1 MDKPLMHWEH
11 NLKDP
16 RNLAVPL
23 HPMGRH
29 SSPPPD
35 PEDQA
40 KKEALQAQASDLI
53 ESPGWEYVLTV
64 ARNVVR
70 GNYRLLRNRDT
81 VISETN
87 AARGAMDAII
97 TVLKVVYTTAGKE
110 VPSDLKPFSE

>member
-1 MDKPLMHWEH
+1 
-11 NLKDP
+11 
-16 RNLAVPL
+16 
-23 HPMGRH
+23 MGRH
-29 SSPPPD
+29 NSPPPD

-40 KKEALQAQASDLI
+40 KKEALAAQASDLI
-53 ESPGWEYVLTV
+53 DQPGWEYVLTV

-81 VISETN
+81 AISETN

-97 TVLKVVYTTAGKE
+97 TLLKVVYTTAGKE

>member
-1 MDKPLMHWEH
+1 MERPITPDDLRSRRAH
-11 NLKDP
+11 LP
-16 RNLAVPL
+16 RT
-23 HPMGRH
+23 GRH
-29 SSPPPD
+29 SLPPPD

-53 ESPGWEYVLTV
+53 DQPGWEYVLTV

-81 VISETN
+81 AISETN
-87 AARGAMDAII
+87 AARGALDAII

-110 VPSDLKPFSE
+110 VPPDLKPFSE